1 MACPLHPRNDDKGGA
16 VHIRTSII
24 VLTLATAAVAFAE
37 SDPTPLPTPNPTPG
51 AERVEP
57 LPTPREV
64 KGSEHTGAG
73 TSGGPAGYTGTG
85 RGGTVG
91 ERGNDDNTEPSQLE
105 ATPQPK

>member
-1 MACPLHPRNDDKGGA
+1 VNVRILC
-16 VHIRTSII
+16 
-24 VLTLATAAVAFAE
+24 TAAVFVLAQPVLAE
-37 SDPTPLPTPNPTPG
+37 RDPTPIPTPNPTPG

-73 TSGGPAGYTGTG
+73 TDGGPAGYTGTG

-91 ERGNDDNTEPSQLE
+91 ERGNDNDTEPSQME
-105 ATPQPK
+105 ATPQAAK